1 MGDNIV
7 TVRGATSEIQDKGS
21 LHTNHLP
28 LSHVHMKCFSAVLK
42 ITDESERLALQCRG
56 RVHAACS
63 ECEILL
69 VMISPVQVL
78 VTPGLPHM
86 PTVS

>member
-1 MGDNIV
+1 MSTNITLAAEHGVGDNIV
-7 TVRGATSEIQDKGS
+7 TVRGAPSEIQDKGS

-28 LSHVHMKCFSAVLK
+28 LSHVHMKCFSAALK

-63 ECEILL
+63 ECEIL
-69 VMISPVQVL
+69 
-78 VTPGLPHM
+78 
-86 PTVS
+86 